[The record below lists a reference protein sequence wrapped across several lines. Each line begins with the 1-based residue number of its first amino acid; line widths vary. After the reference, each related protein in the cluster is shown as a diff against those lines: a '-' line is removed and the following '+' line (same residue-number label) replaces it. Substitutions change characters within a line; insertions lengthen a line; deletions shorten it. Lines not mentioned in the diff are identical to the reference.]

1 MISIQL
7 FDRFTEQ
14 RRLNL
19 RRLIRLGFAGR
30 SSQINGILLRQSN
43 IFQDFSDVNA
53 TQPRRVP
60 SLKFIILF
68 VLYLELMKKI
78 KVLLQWIIWCPSSV
92 SIAFYWNVSRIDE
105 IPFRTGFTQANER
118 MTNWNF
124 AGRLIAI
131 SCNNCCFTQ
140 VSDSMLNL
148 K

>member
-68 VLYLELMKKI
+68 VSYLELMKKSQSLI
-78 KVLLQWIIWCPSSV
+78 TVDNLVPKLGIDSILLEYQQ
-92 SIAFYWNVSRIDE
+92 NR
-105 IPFRTGFTQANER
+105 
-118 MTNWNF
+118 
-124 AGRLIAI
+124 
-131 SCNNCCFTQ
+131 
-140 VSDSMLNL
+140 
-148 K
+148 